1 MLPSLKHLIS
11 TRPQWRDR
19 VGANDDA
26 VDPIGPLLD
35 ARIWRGPLQQLELV
49 TPTFTPD
56 FSGASHHHWLIFSSP
71 SSVLAFDA
79 WMRSYAENLFIN
91 HRPRLAAVGG
101 GTADRLRAMPWTTEF
116 DEILH
121 VEDSTKASAQSLI
134 DCLLA
139 RQSQE
144 LFAWPDQCFIL
155 VEGEENRPTLAQ
167 GLSALGAKIQAW
179 PLYRRTDA
187 RWNRSLKD
195 LIRDSMPRE
204 VGLLVTSSTV
214 IDRALSC
221 VAELRVPMNHVV
233 WLTQHQTIADQLH
246 EKTRESIL
254 RVRLDP
260 RYFVGDAFDQPTSW

>member
-1 MLPSLKHLIS
+1 
-11 TRPQWRDR
+11 
-19 VGANDDA
+19 
-26 VDPIGPLLD
+26 LLD
-35 ARIWRGPLQQLELV
+35 PRIWRGPLQQLELV
-49 TPTFTPD
+49 TPPFTPD
-56 FSGASHHHWLIFSSP
+56 FSDASHQHWLVFTSP

-79 WMRSYAENLFIN
+79 WMHDHAQNLLIN

-101 GTADRLRAMPWTTEF
+101 GTAHRLRSMPWTTRF
-116 DEILH
+116 DEIVH

-139 RQSQE
+139 IQSQE
-144 LFAWPDQCFIL
+144 SFAWSKQSFVL
-155 VEGEENRPTLAQ
+155 VEGEDNRPTLAQ
-167 GLSALGAKIQAW
+167 GLAALGAEVH
-179 PLYRRTDA
+179 PFHVYRRTDA
-187 RWNRSLKD
+187 RWNLPLKD
-195 LIRDSMPRE
+195 LIQHSMPKE

-214 IDRALSC
+214 IDRVLSC

-260 RYFVGDAFDQPTSW
+260 RYFLGDAFDQPTPW

>member
-49 TPTFTPD
+49 TPPSTTD
-56 FSGASHHHWLIFSSP
+56 LSDASHQHWLVFTSP

-79 WMRSYAENLFIN
+79 WMHDHAQNLLIN
-91 HRPRLAAVGG
+91 HRPRFAAVGG
-101 GTADRLRAMPWTTEF
+101 GTADRLRAMPWMKPF

-121 VEDSTKASAQSLI
+121 VEDSAKASAQSLI
-134 DCLLA
+134 DCLST
-139 RQSQE
+139 RQPQE
-144 LFAWPDQCFIL
+144 SWAWPDQSFVL
-155 VEGEENRPTLAQ
+155 VEGEDNRPTLAQ
-167 GLSALGAKIQAW
+167 GLSALGAEVH
-179 PLYRRTDA
+179 PFPVYRRTDA
-187 RWNRSLKD
+187 RWNLSLKG
-195 LIRDSMPRE
+195 LIQHSMPKE

-246 EKTRESIL
+246 EKIREPIL